1 MKKLFMYALMIPA
14 MAVSMVACS
23 SSKVNVKQLDG
34 KWNIVEVK
42 GEVINS
48 EENVP
53 FMEFDM
59 EGKKLHGNAGCNIF
73 NTSVILNDKDD
84 SALKIGQAAATMM
97 ACPNMDLETKIF
109 QSMDAVRSVKSGK
122 SENELLLVDEN
133 GYTLFV
139 LSK

>member
-23 SSKVNVKQLDG
+23 GSKVNVKQLDG

-42 GEVINS
+42 GEAITA
-48 EENVP
+48 EENGP

-59 EGKKLHGNAGCNIF
+59 EAKKLHGNAGCNIF
-73 NTSVILNDKDD
+73 NTSVVLNDKDEA
-84 SALKIGQAAATMM
+84 ALKINQAAATMR

-109 QSMDAVRSVKSGK
+109 QTMEAVRSVKSGK
-122 SENELLLVDEN
+122 SANELLLVDEN
-133 GYTLFV
+133 GNTLFV
-139 LSK
+139 LNK